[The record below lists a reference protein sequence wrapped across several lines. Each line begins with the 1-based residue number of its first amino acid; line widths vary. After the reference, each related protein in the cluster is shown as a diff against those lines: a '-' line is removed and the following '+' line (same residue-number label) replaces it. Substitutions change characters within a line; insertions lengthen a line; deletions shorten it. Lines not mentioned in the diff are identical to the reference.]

1 MGWGIAGRR
10 VLDSPVMRRW
20 GIRLA
25 VVLALVVAGLVL
37 KATVFAPEPLP
48 VTAAAVGRG
57 RVEETVTNSRAG
69 TVKARRRAQMSPEV
83 GGRVIAIPHREGER
97 VKAGDVLLELDPSL
111 PAANLDV
118 ARRQLEASVAQRDQ
132 ACAAARRAVRERDR
146 LKHLQA
152 QGIVSTDALDQAET
166 GAETAAAT
174 CRAATAEIDHAR
186 AAVELARRQGRQ
198 YVLRS
203 PFDGVVADVAV
214 EVGEWTTPAP
224 PAVPVPPVIDVID
237 PASLY
242 VSAPMDEVDSARI
255 HPGQPARVTIDAY
268 PGRHF
273 PGHVTRVAPYV
284 LDRQEQNRT
293 IEIEV
298 ELDAT
303 PGAPEAPPK
312 LLPGTSADVE
322 VILSA
327 KDDVLR
333 VPTSAI
339 VEGEKVLLVEPGEK
353 RKDTGRL
360 AERKIR
366 IGLKNWDWSE
376 VVSGVSAG
384 DRVVTSLDRP
394 EVKAG
399 AKVKVVAHLEG
410 K

>member
-1 MGWGIAGRR
+1 
-10 VLDSPVMRRW
+10 MRRFW
-20 GIRLA
+20 LRIAIVLGLGLA
-25 VVLALVVAGLVL
+25 ALGLKL
-37 KATVFAPEPLP
+37 TVFAPEAVP
-48 VTAAAVGRG
+48 VTVAALGRG

-83 GGRVIAIPHREGER
+83 GGRVVALPHREGSR

-111 PAANLDV
+111 PAANVTV
-118 ARRQLEASVAQRDQ
+118 AQRQLEASTAQRDQ
-132 ACAAARRAVRERDR
+132 ACAAARRTVRERDR
-146 LKHLQA
+146 LRHLKE
-152 QGIVSTDALDQAET
+152 QGIISADALDEAET

-174 CRAATAEIDHAR
+174 CRAAAAEIDHAR

-198 YVLRS
+198 YVLRA

-224 PAVPVPPVIDVID
+224 PAVPIPPVIDVID
-237 PASLY
+237 PSSLY
-242 VSAPMDEVDSARI
+242 ISAPMDEVDSARI
-255 HPGQPARVTIDAY
+255 RQGQPARVTIDAY

-273 PGHVTRVAPYV
+273 PGHVTRIAPYV

-303 PGAPEAPPK
+303 AAPSAAPPQ

-322 VILSA
+322 VILSTR
-327 KDDVLR
+327 DDVLR
-333 VPTSAI
+333 VPTASLI
-339 VEGEKVLLVEPGEK
+339 EGEKVLVVEPEG
-353 RKDTGRL
+353 RAAKDTGRL
-360 AERKIR
+360 VEKKLT

-376 VVSGVSAG
+376 VLAGVTAG

-399 AKVKVVAHLEG
+399 AKARIVAHLES